1 MNSTVCISDFLLAAK
16 GASCKDNYLFFSG
29 NLKSIKKKIMENE
42 IVGHAYLVDCNGLI
56 RWKAHANPAEL
67 EINHMLD
74 CSQLLLK
81 EAKRTLNSEDKVP
94 WNSR

>member
-1 MNSTVCISDFLLAAK
+1 
-16 GASCKDNYLFFSG
+16 
-29 NLKSIKKKIMENE
+29 MENE

-81 EAKRTLNSEDKVP
+81 ETKRTLNSEDKVP